1 MFSNFF
7 FQNKLSVADADL
19 YLRSD
24 HSEYIR
30 EVLKDTPWGA
40 PCDNCLKD
48 KDLRIPKEPFLLYT
62 YVLNFMFYVLL
73 FFLLNLFYFCELLIF
88 YRISWSCFYSLIF
101 SSADIFFIFFFF
113 FRVIIFF
120 FDSDTLFFFIYWSIY
135 IIVIILFLSSRLI
148 DHEEIF
154 QFLKKA
160 HYEGTTCVAA

>member
-1 MFSNFF
+1 MFSIFF

-48 KDLRIPKEPFLLYT
+48 KDMRIPKEPFLLYT
-62 YVLNFMFYVLL
+62 YVLNFIIYFYVLFFVIFYCFIL
-73 FFLLNLFYFCELLIF
+73 FCLDCFCIIIFILALIF
-88 YRISWSCFYSLIF
+88 ILIF
-101 SSADIFFIFFFF
+101 LFVINFF
-113 FRVIIFF
+113 
-120 FDSDTLFFFIYWSIY
+120 Y
-135 IIVIILFLSSRLI
+135 RLI